1 MVFSYKAVDS
11 TGTVVSGTYNAAEKT
26 QVLSYLKAQGMTPIS
41 IGSGVNTDLSAYIP
55 QKKPAAKDLSMFCE
69 QFSALLKAGVTILD
83 GLKLLIEQTK
93 NKTLKEAIQTAVT
106 AVNEGESLGNAMA
119 KTPLVFDQTMTSLVK
134 AGEASGSL
142 EASLDR
148 LGSQYKKDAEIS
160 ATIKKAMVYP
170 IIVLVVAL
178 VVVVFMLLFIVPK
191 FMEIFESVDITMPKI
206 TLIVVGMADWLM
218 ANWFTA
224 LLVAGG
230 VIGAFI
236 AFFKSKTGKKCLSWV
251 ALQLPGVKDFTI
263 KSAASK
269 IARTLSTLL
278 TAGMTVLEALV
289 ILENTL
295 PNYYYKESIKVI
307 YKKVSEGQQMS
318 KQFLEDTKL
327 YPSMLS
333 HMIAVGEDT
342 GDITSMLSRTA
353 DYYDLEVETAT
364 ETMMSLMQPM
374 IILLLSGIVCV
385 VLAAVLMPMVTLYS
399 ELGTAL

>member
-11 TGTVVSGTYNAAEKT
+11 TGTVVTGTYNAAEKT
-26 QVLSYLKAQGMTPIS
+26 QVISYLKAQGMTPVS
-41 IGSGVNTDLSAYIP
+41 IGSGVNTDLSAYMP

-93 NKTLKEAIQTAVT
+93 NKALKEAIQTTVT

-178 VVVVFMLLFIVPK
+178 VVVVFMLMFIVPK

-206 TLIVVGMADWLM
+206 TLIVVGAADWLM

-224 LLVAGG
+224 LLVTGAA
-230 VIGAFI
+230 IGLFI
-236 AFFKSKTGKKCLSWV
+236 AFIKSKTGKKCLSWV

-295 PNYYYKESIKVI
+295 PNYYYKESIKII

>member
-11 TGTVVSGTYNAAEKT
+11 SGSVVSGTYNAAEKS
-26 QVLSYLKAQGMTPIS
+26 QVVSYLKAQHMTPVSIS
-41 IGSGVNTDLSAYIP
+41 SGINTDLSAYMP

-83 GLKLLIEQTK
+83 GLKLLIDQTK
-93 NKTLKEAIQTAVT
+93 NKALKEAIQTAVT
-106 AVNEGESLGNAMA
+106 AVNEGESLGNALA
-119 KTPLVFDQTMTSLVK
+119 RSPAVFDQTMTSLVK

-142 EASLDR
+142 ESSLDR
-148 LGSQYKKDAEIS
+148 LGAQYKKDAEIS

-178 VVVVFMLLFIVPK
+178 AVVVFMLMFIVPK
-191 FMEIFESVDITMPKI
+191 FMEIFESVGINMPKI
-206 TLIVVGMADWLM
+206 TLIVVGASEWLM
-218 ANWFTA
+218 ENWFTA
-224 LLVAGG
+224 LLVVGA
-230 VIGAFI
+230 VIGGIVAFV
-236 AFFKSKTGKKCLSWV
+236 KSQLGKKCLSWV
-251 ALQLPGVKDFTI
+251 ALNLPGVKEFTI

-278 TAGMTVLEALV
+278 TAGMTVLEALA

-295 PNYYYKESIKVI
+295 PNYFYKESIKVI

-318 KQFLEDTKL
+318 KQFLDNPQL
-327 YPSMLS
+327 FPSMLS

-364 ETMMSLMQPM
+364 ETMMSLMQPA

>member
-251 ALQLPGVKDFTI
+251 AIQLPGVKDFTI

>member
-11 TGTVVSGTYNAAEKT
+11 SGSVVSGTYNAAEKS
-26 QVLSYLKAQGMTPIS
+26 QVVSYLKAQGMTPVS
-41 IGSGVNTDLSAYIP
+41 IGSGVNTDLSAYMP

-119 KTPLVFDQTMTSLVK
+119 RSPLVFDQTMTSLVK

-148 LGSQYKKDAEIS
+148 LGSQYKKDAEIA

-178 VVVVFMLLFIVPK
+178 VVVVFMLMFIVPK

-206 TLIVVGMADWLM
+206 TLIVVGAADWLM

-224 LLVAGG
+224 LLITGG
-230 VIGAFI
+230 VIAAIVAFV
-236 AFFKSKTGKKCLSWV
+236 KSKTGKKCLSWV
-251 ALQLPGVKDFTI
+251 ALQLPGVKEFTI

-278 TAGMTVLEALV
+278 TAGMTVLEALT

-295 PNYYYKESIKVI
+295 PNFYYKESVKII

-318 KQFLEDTKL
+318 KQFLDDPKL

>member
-191 FMEIFESVDITMPKI
+191 FMEIFESVDFTMPKI

>member
-11 TGTVVSGTYNAAEKT
+11 SGSVVSGTYNAAEKS
-26 QVLSYLKAQGMTPIS
+26 QVVSYLKAQGMTPVS
-41 IGSGVNTDLSAYIP
+41 IGSGVNTDLSAYMP

-119 KTPLVFDQTMTSLVK
+119 RTPLVFDQTMTSLVK

-224 LLVAGG
+224 LLVTGG
-230 VIGAFI
+230 VIGVII

-278 TAGMTVLEALV
+278 TAGMTVLEALT

>member
-11 TGTVVSGTYNAAEKT
+11 TGTVVTGTYNAAEKT
-26 QVLSYLKAQGMTPIS
+26 QVISYLKAQGMTPVS
-41 IGSGVNTDLSAYIP
+41 IGSGVNTDLSAYMP

-93 NKTLKEAIQTAVT
+93 NKALKEAIQTTVT

-148 LGSQYKKDAEIS
+148 LGSQYKKDAEIA

-178 VVVVFMLLFIVPK
+178 VVVVFMLMFIVPK
-191 FMEIFESVDITMPKI
+191 VMEIFESVDITMPKI
-206 TLIVVGMADWLM
+206 TLIVVGAADWLM

-224 LLVAGG
+224 LLVTGA
-230 VIGAFI
+230 VIGLIIAFI
-236 AFFKSKTGKKCLSWV
+236 KSKTGKKCLSWV
-251 ALQLPGVKDFTI
+251 ALQLPGVKEFTI

-364 ETMMSLMQPM
+364 ETMMSLMQPA

>member
-142 EASLDR
+142 EASLVR

-236 AFFKSKTGKKCLSWV
+236 AFYKSKTGKKCLSWV

>member
-11 TGTVVSGTYNAAEKT
+11 TGTVVTGTYNAAEKT
-26 QVLSYLKAQGMTPIS
+26 QVISYLKAQGMTPVS
-41 IGSGVNTDLSAYIP
+41 IGSGVNTDLSAYMP

-93 NKTLKEAIQTAVT
+93 NKALKEAIQTTVT

-178 VVVVFMLLFIVPK
+178 VVVVFMLMFIVPK

-206 TLIVVGMADWLM
+206 TLIVVGAADWLM

-224 LLVAGG
+224 LLVTGA
-230 VIGAFI
+230 VIGLFI
-236 AFFKSKTGKKCLSWV
+236 AFIKSKTGKKCLSWV
-251 ALQLPGVKDFTI
+251 ALQLPGVKEFTI
-263 KSAASK
+263 KSSASK

-295 PNYYYKESIKVI
+295 PNYYYKESIKII

-364 ETMMSLMQPM
+364 ETMMSLMQPA